1 MSSKGPNLKAY
12 LDRTI
17 SLTLNKKRKV
27 VGTLRGFDQFM
38 NIVLEDAED
47 ESPNKADGGKSELG
61 TIVVRGSNILQFEL
75 IR

>member
-17 SLTLNKKRKV
+17 SLTLNKKKESSWD
-27 VGTLRGFDQFM
+27 TEGFDQFM

-47 ESPNKADGGKSELG
+47 ESPNKVDGSSSELG
-61 TIVVRGSNILQFEL
+61 TVVVRGRIYYNLSS
-75 IR
+75 

>member
-1 MSSKGPNLKAY
+1 MSSKGPNLTAY

-47 ESPNKADGGKSELG
+47 ESLSKVDGRGSELG
-61 TIVVRGSNILQFEL
+61 TVVVRGSNILQFEL
-75 IR
+75 VR